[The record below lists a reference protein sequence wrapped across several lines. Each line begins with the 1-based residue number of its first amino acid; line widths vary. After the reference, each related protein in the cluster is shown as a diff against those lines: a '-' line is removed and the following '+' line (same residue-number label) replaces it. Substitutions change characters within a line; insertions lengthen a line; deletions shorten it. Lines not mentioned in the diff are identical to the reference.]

1 MAPNNSKLT
10 IHPWLDAP
18 LYNRIRYP
26 QWKIYLY
33 NAAQKLC
40 TPLDPTG
47 AYCLVAR
54 DADWEAHP
62 KNITPSRP
70 PTPGGTLHP
79 AVIRVRPIIALPP
92 FYNRTSTTF
101 EREVWKLEKEKF
113 EKFDE
118 AETILHTA
126 IVESLS
132 QGTIRTIINIQ
143 HIAGVS
149 LLSALQ
155 LIEVVHKLY
164 STPTLQD
171 ITTVEADLK
180 RPLMN
185 FEDFMDH
192 VTDHINHYKSLRSF
206 NVYCRVLQ
214 GVQKV
219 RALSAVRNTYRN

>member
-18 LYNRIRYP
+18 LYNRIRIRYP

-54 DADWEAHP
+54 DADWEEHL

-70 PTPGGTLHP
+70 PSPGGTLHP
-79 AVIRVRPIIALPP
+79 AVIRVHPIIALSP
-92 FYNRTSTTF
+92 FYTRTATTY

-132 QGTIRTIINIQ
+132 QSQETIRTINI
-143 HIAGVS
+143 
-149 LLSALQ
+149 
-155 LIEVVHKLY
+155 
-164 STPTLQD
+164 
-171 ITTVEADLK
+171 
-180 RPLMN
+180 
-185 FEDFMDH
+185 
-192 VTDHINHYKSLRSF
+192 
-206 NVYCRVLQ
+206 
-214 GVQKV
+214 
-219 RALSAVRNTYRN
+219 

>member
-10 IHPWLDAP
+10 IHPWLDPP

-40 TPLDPTG
+40 IPLNPTG

-70 PTPGGTLHP
+70 PSPGCTLHP

-92 FYNRTSTTF
+92 FYTRTATTY
-101 EREVWKLEKEKF
+101 EREVWKLEKDTF

-132 QGTIRTIINIQ
+132 QGTICHLDNKHTTHCGHII
-143 HIAGVS
+143 AVCP
-149 LLSALQ
+149 
-155 LIEVVHKLY
+155 
-164 STPTLQD
+164 STCRSGAQTLQHSHLAGHHHSQNR
-171 ITTVEADLK
+171 TQAPFHEL
-180 RPLMN
+180 RRFHGPR
-185 FEDFMDH
+185 H
-192 VTDHINHYKSLRSF
+192 RSHQSLR
-206 NVYCRVLQ
+206 VPTQLQ
-214 GVQKV
+214 STSRQHHQDP
-219 RALSAVRNTYRN
+219 NI

>member
-1 MAPNNSKLT
+1 MASTHNKLT

-26 QWKIYLY
+26 QWKIYL
-33 NAAQKLC
+33 
-40 TPLDPTG
+40 TG

-54 DADWEAHP
+54 DSDWETHP

-70 PTPGGTLHP
+70 PTPGGALHP
-79 AVIRVRPIIALPP
+79 AAIRARPVFQLPP
-92 FYNRTSTTF
+92 FYTSTASTYR
-101 EREVWKLEKEKF
+101 RELWKLEKETF

-132 QGTIRTIINIQ
+132 QGTIRTINLQ
-143 HIAGVS
+143 HSAGIAS
-149 LLSALQ
+149 LSALQ
-155 LIEVVHKLY
+155 LVKIVHGLY

-171 ITTVEADLK
+171 ITTVENDLK
-180 RPLMN
+180 RPLLN

-192 VTDHINHYKSLRSF
+192 VTDHINHY
-206 NVYCRVLQ
+206 
-214 GVQKV
+214 
-219 RALSAVRNTYRN
+219 